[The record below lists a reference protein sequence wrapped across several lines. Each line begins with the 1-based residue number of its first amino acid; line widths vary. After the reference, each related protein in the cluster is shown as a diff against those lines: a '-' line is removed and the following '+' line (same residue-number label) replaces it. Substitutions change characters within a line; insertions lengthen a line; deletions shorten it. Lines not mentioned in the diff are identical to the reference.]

1 MSFRQAIF
9 AGSLLLLLLLTGAPN
24 SLAQTD
30 PQEPQESPDAPP
42 KPAARSTPLPPI
54 DSGQD
59 DTQDI
64 NQLQP
69 DTTPLTGVA
78 NASLGTSE
86 LRHSYWV
93 PGIQYASN
101 IQSGQYG
108 QSSSGWLVNNYL
120 MANLSLLKAWSRS
133 QLSLNYSGGGV
144 FSSDSQIGNG
154 YTQQMAVSQSFQWN
168 RFQLQF
174 LDQFYYLPQQ
184 QFGFGSGTSLGVP
197 GVGGGTGPS
206 VPTIGGGVAPN
217 QSIFTA
223 TGPSYNN
230 TFVVQTN
237 YQLTPRTSITAS
249 GSYGILRFVDP
260 GNVDSAAAMG
270 SLGYNYQLTKADTL
284 GVLYR
289 FTGYQ
294 YSGEPQAYG
303 SHIVSLAYGRK
314 ITGRLAFQAYGG
326 PQYTTYRIPIGNQTS
341 SLGGNG
347 SFNLTYGFENGSL
360 TGGFFHGLGGGSGV
374 LVGSNISQISLS
386 ATRKLS
392 RIWTGQMN
400 FGYARNTPVASATPT
415 TAVAY
420 DSWIGGG
427 GVSRPFGRDINF
439 SAAYSVNIS
448 KSDQSGCTGASC
460 TTTQTVNYITLSF
473 QWHTRPFV
481 LP

>member
-9 AGSLLLLLLLTGAPN
+9 AGSLLFLLLLSGAPN

-30 PQEPQESPDAPP
+30 PQEPQDAPP

-59 DTQDI
+59 DTQASL

-69 DTTPLTGVA
+69 DTAPLTGVA
-78 NASLGTSE
+78 NATLGTSE
-86 LRHSYWV
+86 VRHSYWV

-101 IQSGQYG
+101 IQSSGYG
-108 QSSSGWLVNNYL
+108 QAGSSGWFVNNYV
-120 MANLSLLKAWSRS
+120 MANLSLLKAWSHS
-133 QLSLNYSGGGV
+133 QLTLNYSGGGV

-154 YTQQMAVSQSFQWN
+154 YTQQMAVSQAFQWN

-174 LDQFYYLPQQ
+174 LDQFFYLPEQ
-184 QFGFGSGTSLGVP
+184 QFGFGGGTSLGVP
-197 GVGGGTGPS
+197 GVGGGTGPTI
-206 VPTIGGGVAPN
+206 PTIGGGVAPN

-223 TGPSYNN
+223 IGPSYNN
-230 TFVVQTN
+230 SFVVQTN
-237 YQLTPRTSITAS
+237 YQLSPRASITAS

-260 GNVDSAAAMG
+260 GNVDSASAMG
-270 SLGYNYQLTKADTL
+270 SLGYNYQLTSADTL

-303 SHIVSLAYGRK
+303 SNIVNLAYGRK

-347 SFNLTYGFENGSL
+347 SLNLSYAIENGSI
-360 TGGFFHGLGGGSGV
+360 TGGFFHGLTAGSGV
-374 LVGSNISQISLS
+374 LVGSNINQLTLS
-386 ATRKLS
+386 ATRRLS

-400 FGYARNTPVASATPT
+400 FGYARNTPIAGNTPT
-415 TAVAY
+415 TAPAY
-420 DSWIGGG
+420 DSWIAGG
-427 GVSRPFGRDINF
+427 GVSRPIGRDVNL
-439 SAAYSVNIS
+439 AVAYSVNIS
-448 KSDQSGCTGASC
+448 KANQSGCSGTSC
-460 TTTQTVNYITLSF
+460 NTTQTVNYITLSF
-473 QWHTRPFV
+473 QWHTRPLV